1 MGDDYENMTKE
12 QLIAEIYR
20 LKDYAEEV
28 NDFNERVADEN
39 RKLHDLVKSIQFLL
53 ENSYDN
59 IRNN

>member
-1 MGDDYENMTKE
+1 MGDDYENMSKE

-28 NDFNERVADEN
+28 NDFNEKVVAEN
-39 RKLHDLVKSIQFLL
+39 AKLHDLLKSILFLL
-53 ENSYDN
+53 DNTYDN